1 MPGQSAQ
8 WIATART
15 LRRAGFGVTGPEVD
29 AVVSQDWPSHV
40 DAMLSANPDAD
51 PGAIATPVP
60 ALDVPRA
67 PGKGATPAARNQYN
81 QQLSEQQR
89 VLSDWWVRRMV
100 SVGQPVHEKLTLL
113 WHNHFAT
120 SAQKVRVAAHMAAQN
135 QKLRTLS
142 LGDFRTLAY
151 AMLTDAATLRWLDGL
166 SNTAKA
172 PNENLAREFMELFA
186 LGHGN
191 GYTENDVRNGARA
204 LTGWVI
210 GADGQTSV
218 VPKRQD
224 AFRGHP
230 QLRRRGIRRCG
241 AGSAQVG
248 RICRGAAVAAI
259 GFRRATVAAGARP
272 AGRRIWPGT
281 QPAGADPGDPHRQ
294 RVHRRLCRRRQHPDR
309 MARRRH
315 AGTAGA
321 DRPTRT
327 AQARRRDTASAGAA
341 TVQPTERRRLAAR
354 PGVAVHRQ
362 RGGPLACRHP
372 VGARRRPLEHRGHLA
387 RRPHRRGR
395 LPDRRRSVVGPHR
408 NGAAAPGA
416 PTGSVGS
423 GRRQHTRIPDV
434 LTEINRRR
442 FLIASAGA
450 GAAGLLSTAVAV
462 SWPDLMRAAQDR
474 PLPAN
479 AGVLVIVTLYGGN
492 DGINTLIPYADNAY
506 HDARPDLA
514 YAPGD
519 VIHLDEQLGLN
530 PAMKGLAQL
539 WNQRQLA
546 IVRGVGY
553 PRPDH
558 SHFRS
563 MDIWQTASP
572 AEPVSTGW
580 IGRWLDA
587 NGDDPLRAVNI
598 GPVLPP
604 LAVGEKYTAAALS
617 PGGAAG
623 KAEKFDA
630 IMTALGN
637 DDPNDTHAIER
648 ATQQRLLQTL
658 DEAVARF
665 LQEMSGDRYGKNV
678 VLLAYSEFGRRVRA
692 NASQG
697 TDHGTAGPVFVAGVP
712 VKGGFYGEEP
722 SLTDLDNGDLKFT
735 TDFRDVYNELL
746 TRTVGTDPTPSV
758 GAGRTGLGFL

>member
-1 MPGQSAQ
+1 M
-8 WIATART
+8 
-15 LRRAGFGVTGPEVD
+15 
-29 AVVSQDWPSHV
+29 
-40 DAMLSANPDAD
+40 
-51 PGAIATPVP
+51 
-60 ALDVPRA
+60 
-67 PGKGATPAARNQYN
+67 
-81 QQLSEQQR
+81 
-89 VLSDWWVRRMV
+89 
-100 SVGQPVHEKLTLL
+100 
-113 WHNHFAT
+113 
-120 SAQKVRVAAHMAAQN
+120 
-135 QKLRTLS
+135 
-142 LGDFRTLAY
+142 
-151 AMLTDAATLRWLDGL
+151 
-166 SNTAKA
+166 
-172 PNENLAREFMELFA
+172 
-186 LGHGN
+186 
-191 GYTENDVRNGARA
+191 
-204 LTGWVI
+204 
-210 GADGQTSV
+210 
-218 VPKRQD
+218 
-224 AFRGHP
+224 
-230 QLRRRGIRRCG
+230 
-241 AGSAQVG
+241 
-248 RICRGAAVAAI
+248 
-259 GFRRATVAAGARP
+259 
-272 AGRRIWPGT
+272 
-281 QPAGADPGDPHRQ
+281 
-294 RVHRRLCRRRQHPDR
+294 
-309 MARRRH
+309 
-315 AGTAGA
+315 
-321 DRPTRT
+321 
-327 AQARRRDTASAGAA
+327 
-341 TVQPTERRRLAAR
+341 
-354 PGVAVHRQ
+354 
-362 RGGPLACRHP
+362 
-372 VGARRRPLEHRGHLA
+372 
-387 RRPHRRGR
+387 
-395 LPDRRRSVVGPHR
+395 
-408 NGAAAPGA
+408 
-416 PTGSVGS
+416 
-423 GRRQHTRIPDV
+423 
-434 LTEINRRR
+434 TEINRRR

-479 AGVLVIVTLYGGN
+479 AGVLVIVKLYGGN

-637 DDPNDTHAIER
+637 DDPNDTPAMAAVCKAYRAARTADTTFASVKASDEGRNSLATQLSMVASAVKARVPTRVYTVQLSGFDTHANER

-665 LQEMSGDRYGKNV
+665 LQEMSADPYGKNV

-697 TDHGTAGPVFVAGVP
+697 TDHGTAGPVFVAGIP
-712 VKGGFYGEEP
+712 VRGGFYGEEP
-722 SLTDLDNGDLKFT
+722 SLTNLDNGDLKFT
-735 TDFRDVYNELL
+735 TDFRDVYYELL
-746 TRTVGTDPTPSV
+746 KRTVAADPTPSV
-758 GAGRTGLGFL
+758 GAGRRSLGFLTA